1 MVKILLGVTLVWT
14 IGYGLGAVI
23 QINVVEKVE
32 QDKRVGFM
40 KTCIKMGG
48 KYDFSKDECNLTKK
62 R

>member
-23 QINVVEKVE
+23 QINVEQIEKY
-32 QDKRVGFM
+32 DRIGFM

-48 KYDFSKDECNLTKK
+48 KYDFSKDECNLT

>member
-1 MVKILLGVTLVWT
+1 MVKILLGVALVFT
-14 IGYGLGAVI
+14 VGYGLGAVI

-40 KTCIKMGG
+40 KTCTKMGG
-48 KYDFSKDECNLTKK
+48 QYDYKKDECNLT